1 MIDYRKAQKI
11 LINSKI
17 NIKNEIIFAND
28 SINRISAQNI
38 YSPTN
43 YPAGNNT
50 AFDGY
55 AINSQETNRLS
66 DKNIKKFKISLFS
79 PIRPMLAD
87 RVQSEKDVI

>member
-17 NIKNEIIFAND
+17 NIKNEIIFAKD
-28 SINRISAQNI
+28 AINHISAKNI

-55 AINSQETNRLS
+55 AINSQETSRLNS
-66 DKNIKKFKISLFS
+66 KNKKNLKF
-79 PIRPMLAD
+79 
-87 RVQSEKDVI
+87 

>member
-1 MIDYRKAQKI
+1 MIEYKKAQKI

-17 NIKNEIIFAND
+17 NIKNEIIFAKD
-28 SINRISAQNI
+28 AINHISAKNI

-55 AINSQETNRLS
+55 AINAQETNRLS
-66 DKNIKKFKISLFS
+66 TAKI
-79 PIRPMLAD
+79 
-87 RVQSEKDVI
+87 